1 MIIIIIININMK
13 KINNNF
19 QCSNV
24 ITETYTKKEQS
35 PKGLG
40 LSAVGYEINHELTG
54 VDNEIWIVQYKNGKK
69 VWFRKSGMPK
79 ITHEETLIDDN
90 NKVKEITEEKQIL
103 EVNTTEKNQIKN
115 TQDKKITD
123 YNYFYQ
129 YYSNKLKTE
138 NDKKDK
144 ANKKKPKEIQSDIFE
159 EWNRLKQ
166 NKTELEELLKVIKN
180 K

>member
-1 MIIIIIININMK
+1 MK
-13 KINNNF
+13 KIYNNH

-24 ITETYTKKEQS
+24 PTEMYNKKEQS

-40 LSAVGYEINHELTG
+40 LSAVGFDINYELKG
-54 VDNEIWIVQYKNGKK
+54 ADNDIWVVQYKNGKK

-79 ITHEETLIDDN
+79 ITHEETLINDN
-90 NKVKEITEEKQIL
+90 NEIKEESKQIIL
-103 EVNTTEKNQIKN
+103 TNVNENISQPVEKKL
-115 TQDKKITD
+115 TD
-123 YNYFYQ
+123 YNYFYH

-138 NDKKDK
+138 NDKLDK
-144 ANKKKPKEIQSDIFE
+144 ANKKKPKEIQSEIFE

-166 NKTELEELLKVIKN
+166 NKSELLELFKIIKN

>member
-1 MIIIIIININMK
+1 MK

-24 ITETYTKKEQS
+24 ISETYTKKEQS
-35 PKGLG
+35 PKGFG
-40 LSAVGYEINHELTG
+40 LSAVGYELNHELIG
-54 VDNEIWIVQYKNGKK
+54 VDNQIWIVQYKNGKK
-69 VWFRKSGMPK
+69 VWFRKAGMPK

-90 NKVKEITEEKQIL
+90 NIIKEDGEEQTPIS
-103 EVNTTEKNQIKN
+103 VNTTETIQVKNP
-115 TQDKKITD
+115 QDKKITD

-129 YYSNKLKTE
+129 YYSTKLKSE

-144 ANKKKPKEIQSDIFE
+144 ANKKKPKEIQTDIFE
-159 EWNRLKQ
+159 EWNRLKN
-166 NKTELEELLKVIKN
+166 NKLELEELLKVIKN

>member
-1 MIIIIIININMK
+1 MK
-13 KINNNF
+13 KINNNNF

-35 PKGLG
+35 PKGFG
-40 LSAVGYEINHELTG
+40 LSAVGYDINHELKG
-54 VDNEIWIVQYKNGKK
+54 VDNEIWVVQYKNGKK

-90 NKVKEITEEKQIL
+90 NKIKEITEEIQVISIN
-103 EVNTTEKNQIKN
+103 NTEIV
-115 TQDKKITD
+115 QDKKITD
-123 YNYFYQ
+123 YNYFYK

-144 ANKKKPKEIQSDIFE
+144 INKKKPKEIQTDIFE